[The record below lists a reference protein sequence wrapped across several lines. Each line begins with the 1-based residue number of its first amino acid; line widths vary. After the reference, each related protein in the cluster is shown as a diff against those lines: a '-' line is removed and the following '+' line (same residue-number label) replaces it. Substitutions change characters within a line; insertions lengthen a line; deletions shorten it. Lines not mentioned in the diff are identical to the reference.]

1 MSQSMCQIFAIKW
14 RKHYA
19 ELQIPPA
26 FSLFVSRCPNKYHF
40 KSKEASKPILYE
52 KHKLS
57 QNRLQNQF

>member
-1 MSQSMCQIFAIKW
+1 MQSCKFHLLLA
-14 RKHYA
+14 
-19 ELQIPPA
+19 
-26 FSLFVSRCPNKYHF
+26 SLSLAAQTNHF